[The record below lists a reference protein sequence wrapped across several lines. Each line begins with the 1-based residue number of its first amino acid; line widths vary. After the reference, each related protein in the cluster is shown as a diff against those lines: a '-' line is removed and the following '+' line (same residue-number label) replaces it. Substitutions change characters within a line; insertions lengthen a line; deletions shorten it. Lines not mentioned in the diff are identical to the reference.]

1 MRHNLSRHKYFVKTC
16 EKNAQ
21 GHYWSI
27 DQAYLAIF
35 KNGDFDEKS
44 IKKAKLS
51 SKLKNKA
58 AKLIKKSRKNNTNSH
73 QEKSKPM
80 AGCSFDLSS
89 SYVANSSEMSSPT
102 LSCKSFNSST
112 LNNDS
117 AYMSSTEYA
126 NASFQNYNHQSHGT
140 GARTA
145 EMIVGLN
152 LRPNLNLHDALSEIY
167 MDSGSMMIHE
177 QKQQQQQST
186 KKIKKEPLL
195 NYWREGTCFAYE
207 ILFNLNYYLFF
218 DIHFYFENQ
227 GVLFFYVFC

>member
-35 KNGDFDEKS
+35 KNGNFDEKS

-58 AKLIKKSRKNNTNSH
+58 AKLIKKGRKNATNNN
-73 QEKSKPM
+73 QEKSKQM
-80 AGCSFDLSS
+80 ASCSFDLSS

-117 AYMSSTEYA
+117 AYMSSTECA
-126 NASFQNYNHQSHGT
+126 NSSYQNYNHQCQANGN
-140 GARTA
+140 GARPA
-145 EMIVGLN
+145 DMMVGLN

-167 MDSGSMMIHE
+167 MDSGSMIHE
-177 QKQQQQQST
+177 QKQQQST

-195 NYWREGTCFAYE
+195 TYWTERKEYQIFKPFALFC
-207 ILFNLNYYLFF
+207 ILNS
-218 DIHFYFENQ
+218 I
-227 GVLFFYVFC
+227 